1 MSLLTIDEY
10 LRQPVAERL
19 PYYQREGRL
28 YHVMM
33 SQQFPRPLMEEIFG
47 VANALKAMSHDYEG
61 LEFLSRLLRHK
72 RAMLYFTQ
80 PSTRTFLSFLTAC
93 QLVGITTGEV
103 QDPALSSE
111 YKGESQEDAIRVFS
125 SYFDLV
131 IMRDPKPG
139 FCEYIAYR
147 QDRTGF
153 SVPILNGGSGKD
165 QHPTQALLDLYTMHR
180 SFQRMGGISGKRY
193 AFVGDLQ
200 RGRAVR
206 SVMYLLA
213 NYEDLD
219 FYAVAPKG
227 FQISPDLQLH
237 LEERGVRLHFTDQL
251 NEVLP
256 KVDCSYM
263 TRIQDEYDLSGESGK
278 IDLANFSLTEE
289 NVNLLPE
296 HAIIL
301 HPLPRRQEISSG
313 IDANPRAMYW
323 SQLRNGVYIR
333 AALLLY
339 IFGKNEQLPIIQE
352 KSRS

>member
-1 MSLLTIDEY
+1 MEEY
-10 LRQPVAERL
+10 LRQSVADRL
-19 PYYQREGRL
+19 PCYQREGRL

-33 SQQFPRPLMEEIFG
+33 SQQFPRDLMEEIFG
-47 VANALKAMSHDYEG
+47 VANTLKAMSHDNEG

-93 QLVGITTGEV
+93 QLVGMTTGEV

-125 SYFDLV
+125 SYFDVV

-180 SFQRMGGISGKRY
+180 SFLQRGGISGKKY

-219 FYAVAPKG
+219 FYAVAPEG
-227 FQISPDLQLH
+227 FQVSSDLQEH
-237 LEERGVRLHFTDQL
+237 LQERGVRLHCTNNL

-256 KVDCSYM
+256 LVDCVYM
-263 TRIQDEYDLSGESGK
+263 TRVQDEYDLSGESGK
-278 IDLANFSLTEE
+278 IALDHFSLDEQ
-289 NVNLLPE
+289 NVHLLPE

-301 HPLPRRQEISSG
+301 HPLPRRQEISTA

-339 IFGKNEQLPIIQE
+339 IFGKNAQLPLVQE
-352 KSRS
+352 KGQR